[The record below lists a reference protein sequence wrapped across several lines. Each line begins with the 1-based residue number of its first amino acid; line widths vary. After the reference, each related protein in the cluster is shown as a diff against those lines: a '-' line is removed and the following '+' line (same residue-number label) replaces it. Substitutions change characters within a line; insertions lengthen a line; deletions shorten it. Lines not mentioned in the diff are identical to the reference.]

1 MEIRTLKAAQLKPA
15 DYNPRRDLQ
24 PEDAEYQKLRRSI
37 EEFGYVEPIIWN
49 ERTGRVV
56 GGHQRLKVLLE
67 KGAEEIEAVV
77 VDLDEKN
84 EKILNAL
91 LNKVKGRWDIGKLAD
106 LLQELD
112 EAGAMDLTG
121 FEDWELQ
128 SLLMQY
134 DHIKDLMEE
143 DFSGYDDGKERST
156 FTMTFSLPAG
166 ARETV
171 EEYMKTKENAKAELA
186 TAIINK
192 VKGGAV
198 MQIERKRISDLNRAT
213 YNPRIDLIPG
223 DPEYENLR
231 RSITTYG
238 LLIPVIWNK
247 RTNNVVGGH
256 QRLTVLENEGETEVD
271 VSVVDLDPMQ
281 ERQLNVAL
289 NKIEGGWDEEKLG
302 ALLAELGDDATLTGF
317 NQQEIDSLTNDIDS
331 LIDGD
336 TVDEELRAIEELF
349 NVSLT
354 FDKADQ
360 EELKAFVKDYGKEA
374 LVEVIIQKAKGEI

>member
-1 MEIRTLKAAQLKPA
+1 
-15 DYNPRRDLQ
+15 
-24 PEDAEYQKLRRSI
+24 
-37 EEFGYVEPIIWN
+37 
-49 ERTGRVV
+49 
-56 GGHQRLKVLLE
+56 
-67 KGAEEIEAVV
+67 
-77 VDLDEKN
+77 
-84 EKILNAL
+84 
-91 LNKVKGRWDIGKLAD
+91 
-106 LLQELD
+106 
-112 EAGAMDLTG
+112 
-121 FEDWELQ
+121 
-128 SLLMQY
+128 
-134 DHIKDLMEE
+134 
-143 DFSGYDDGKERST
+143 
-156 FTMTFSLPAG
+156 
-166 ARETV
+166 
-171 EEYMKTKENAKAELA
+171 
-186 TAIINK
+186 
-192 VKGGAV
+192 

-231 RSITTYG
+231 RSIATYG

-256 QRLTVLENEGETEVD
+256 QRLTVLENEGEAEVD

-360 EELKAFVKDYGKEA
+360 EELKAYVKDYGKEA
-374 LVEVIIQKAKGEI
+374 LVETIIQKAKGEI

>member
-1 MEIRTLKAAQLKPA
+1 
-15 DYNPRRDLQ
+15 
-24 PEDAEYQKLRRSI
+24 
-37 EEFGYVEPIIWN
+37 
-49 ERTGRVV
+49 
-56 GGHQRLKVLLE
+56 
-67 KGAEEIEAVV
+67 
-77 VDLDEKN
+77 
-84 EKILNAL
+84 
-91 LNKVKGRWDIGKLAD
+91 
-106 LLQELD
+106 
-112 EAGAMDLTG
+112 
-121 FEDWELQ
+121 
-128 SLLMQY
+128 
-134 DHIKDLMEE
+134 
-143 DFSGYDDGKERST
+143 
-156 FTMTFSLPAG
+156 
-166 ARETV
+166 
-171 EEYMKTKENAKAELA
+171 
-186 TAIINK
+186 
-192 VKGGAV
+192 

-247 RTNNVVGGH
+247 QTNNVVGGH

-302 ALLAELGDDATLTGF
+302 ALLAELGEDATLTGF

-374 LVEVIIQKAKGEI
+374 LVEVFIRKAKGEI

>member
-1 MEIRTLKAAQLKPA
+1 
-15 DYNPRRDLQ
+15 
-24 PEDAEYQKLRRSI
+24 
-37 EEFGYVEPIIWN
+37 
-49 ERTGRVV
+49 
-56 GGHQRLKVLLE
+56 
-67 KGAEEIEAVV
+67 
-77 VDLDEKN
+77 
-84 EKILNAL
+84 
-91 LNKVKGRWDIGKLAD
+91 
-106 LLQELD
+106 
-112 EAGAMDLTG
+112 
-121 FEDWELQ
+121 
-128 SLLMQY
+128 
-134 DHIKDLMEE
+134 
-143 DFSGYDDGKERST
+143 
-156 FTMTFSLPAG
+156 
-166 ARETV
+166 
-171 EEYMKTKENAKAELA
+171 
-186 TAIINK
+186 
-192 VKGGAV
+192 

-331 LIDGD
+331 LIDDD
-336 TVDEELRAIEELF
+336 TVDEELQAIEELF

-360 EELKAFVKDYGKEA
+360 DELKAYVKDYGKEA
-374 LVEVIIQKAKGEI
+374 LVETIIQKAKGEI

>member
-1 MEIRTLKAAQLKPA
+1 
-15 DYNPRRDLQ
+15 
-24 PEDAEYQKLRRSI
+24 
-37 EEFGYVEPIIWN
+37 
-49 ERTGRVV
+49 
-56 GGHQRLKVLLE
+56 
-67 KGAEEIEAVV
+67 
-77 VDLDEKN
+77 
-84 EKILNAL
+84 
-91 LNKVKGRWDIGKLAD
+91 
-106 LLQELD
+106 
-112 EAGAMDLTG
+112 
-121 FEDWELQ
+121 
-128 SLLMQY
+128 
-134 DHIKDLMEE
+134 
-143 DFSGYDDGKERST
+143 
-156 FTMTFSLPAG
+156 
-166 ARETV
+166 
-171 EEYMKTKENAKAELA
+171 
-186 TAIINK
+186 
-192 VKGGAV
+192 

-231 RSITTYG
+231 RSIATYG

-256 QRLTVLENEGETEVD
+256 QRLTVLENEGEAEVD

-302 ALLAELGDDATLTGF
+302 TLLAELGDDATLTGF

-360 EELKAFVKDYGKEA
+360 EELKAYVKDYGKEA
-374 LVEVIIQKAKGEI
+374 LVETIIQKAKGEI